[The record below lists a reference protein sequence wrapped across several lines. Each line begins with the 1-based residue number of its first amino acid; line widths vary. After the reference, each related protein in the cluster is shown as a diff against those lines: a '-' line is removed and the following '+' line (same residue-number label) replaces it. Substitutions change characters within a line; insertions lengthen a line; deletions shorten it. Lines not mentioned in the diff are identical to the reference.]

1 MHLGIKNVNGIL
13 LGLAVVMLSGCV
25 HLDVS
30 HLNRKPWQLEIS
42 KSVSMEFMDF
52 DYQVIPRTDSFGVR
66 GTAFIKKENVPAW
79 AQWVGELWIQGYL
92 SDEDGTVL
100 AQGMQVFSP
109 AKLEDGVGVPFDFEL
124 KPDQLDVGPLF
135 ISFGYRLVL
144 LKGKQD
150 TVNPPFMAIERA
162 VSK

>member
-1 MHLGIKNVNGIL
+1 MHSGLIK
-13 LGLAVVMLSGCV
+13 LSGIWVALIVLMISGCA

-30 HLNRKPWQLEIS
+30 HLNRKPWQLES
-42 KSVSMEFMDF
+42 PKSVSMEFIDF
-52 DYQVIPRTDSFGVR
+52 NYQIIPRTDSFGVR
-66 GTAFIKKENVPAW
+66 GTAFIKKANVPEW
-79 AQWVGELWIQGYL
+79 AQWIGELWIQGYL
-92 SDEDGTVL
+92 SDEDGSVL

-109 AKLEDGVGVPFDFEL
+109 AKLDDGVGIPFDFEL

-144 LKGKQD
+144 LKDKQD
-150 TVNPPFMAIERA
+150 TANPPFMAIERA